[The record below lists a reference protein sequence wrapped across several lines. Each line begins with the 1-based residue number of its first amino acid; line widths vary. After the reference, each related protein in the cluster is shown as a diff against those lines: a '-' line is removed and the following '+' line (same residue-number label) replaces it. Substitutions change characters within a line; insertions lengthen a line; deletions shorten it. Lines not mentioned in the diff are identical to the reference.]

1 MNIYVHHSQAHM
13 EKFDFISKI
22 KELDTVESVSGIVYR
37 IDAVNGKN
45 IIGTRQSTLKEFKI
59 DTDGLYRAYCD
70 IVRGVIPMT
79 TTALR
84 NYVNRTQSPALAIL
98 MSLIKM

>member
-1 MNIYVHHSQAHM
+1 MKKN
-13 EKFDFISKI
+13 DFISKI
-22 KELDTVESVSGIVYR
+22 KELGAVESVSGIVYR
-37 IDAVNGKN
+37 IDTVNEKN

-70 IVRGVIPMT
+70 VTRGVIPMT

-84 NYVNRTQSPALAIL
+84 GYVNRTQSPSLAII
-98 MSLIKM
+98 MSLRKM